1 MRHLKRSDE
10 TIDFSEFL
18 SELLTEEEVKA
29 VLGQELLST
38 VNDVP
43 ASSQMASSYL
53 SPAVQGNVH
62 SAPTQGEDIVND
74 LITSSQ
80 TLPSIDELFDLASQ
94 IASTPGDDSSIYDSA
109 PDTHI
114 STPSTPAPP
123 GDANLGFD
131 TTSSDPFPVLH
142 ISAPPSL
149 TAPGD
154 TIINSSEH
162 DSVPS
167 TPSALGDAQIN
178 YQTTSSQSFQIL
190 CNMVNSVPSTSQA
203 QCFDQLSGMQPS
215 TSSYNVAPRAPDP
228 ATINH
233 QISLEQPSLA
243 VYNVPAPGSADINHQ
258 TSFGQ
263 PSLAPNNE
271 APRAPDPA
279 TINYQISLEQPSL
292 AVYNVPAPGSADIN
306 NQTSFGK
313 PSLAPNNV
321 APDPATINHQISLE
335 QPSLAVYNVPAPV
348 SADINN
354 QTSFGQP
361 SLAPNNVAPPAPG
374 CTSITP
380 QMSFKQLS
388 PDNYNV
394 AQPAPGSANFNYQ
407 MSFSQHS
414 PVRYIVVPSAPRSA
428 AVNQLTSFRP
438 LLPALHNASPGC
450 DSSSQQMNACH
461 PLPAL
466 KKSIH
471 SAKEKT
477 PAPKRRC
484 VRISKP
490 ALVILNKWFDSH
502 IEHPYPDKRAVEMLT
517 STCNITAT
525 QVKKWCCNRRKKG
538 RKQLEAQIPTSPATS
553 DSKDSVDEHAV

>member
-18 SELLTEEEVKA
+18 PEFLTEEEVKA
-29 VLGQELLST
+29 VLGQKLPST
-38 VNDVP
+38 VNDIP

-53 SPAVQGNVH
+53 SPTVQGNVH
-62 SAPTQGEDIVND
+62 SAPTPGEGITND

-80 TLPSIDELFDLASQ
+80 TLPSIDELFDLASE
-94 IASTPGDDSSIYDSA
+94 IASTPGDASSSYDSA

-131 TTSSDPFPVLH
+131 TASSDPFPVLH
-142 ISAPPSL
+142 IPAPPSL

-154 TIINSSEH
+154 TIISSPEH
-162 DSVPS
+162 DSLPS
-167 TPSALGDAQIN
+167 IPSVLGDAQIG
-178 YQTTSSQSFQIL
+178 YQTTSSQPFLNL
-190 CNMVNSVPSTSQA
+190 CNMVNSVSSTSEA

-215 TSSYNVAPRAPDP
+215 TSSYNVAPQAPDLATINHQISLEQPSLAVYNVPAPVSADINNQTSFGQPSLAPNNVTPRAPDP

-243 VYNVPAPGSADINHQ
+243 VYNVPAPVSADINNQ

-263 PSLAPNNE
+263 PSLAPNNVT
-271 APRAPDPA
+271 PR
-279 TINYQISLEQPSL
+279 
-292 AVYNVPAPGSADIN
+292 
-306 NQTSFGK
+306 
-313 PSLAPNNV
+313 

-374 CTSITP
+374 CTNITP

-407 MSFSQHS
+407 MSFSQPS

-428 AVNQLTSFRP
+428 AVNQVTSFRP
-438 LLPALHNASPGC
+438 LLPALHNASPEL

-461 PLPAL
+461 PPPAP
-466 KKSIH
+466 KISIH
-471 SAKEKT
+471 FAKEKT

-502 IEHPYPDKRAVEMLT
+502 IEHPYPDKRAVEMLS

-525 QVKKWCCNRRKKG
+525 QVKKWCCNRRKRR
-538 RKQLEAQIPTSPATS
+538 RKQLDA
-553 DSKDSVDEHAV
+553 

>member
-18 SELLTEEEVKA
+18 PEFLTEEEVKA
-29 VLGQELLST
+29 VLEQELPST

-53 SPAVQGNVH
+53 SPTVQGNVH
-62 SAPTQGEDIVND
+62 SAPTPGEGNVND
-74 LITSSQ
+74 LVTSSE

-94 IASTPGDDSSIYDSA
+94 IASTPGDPSSSYDSSPSI
-109 PDTHI
+109 HI

-131 TTSSDPFPVLH
+131 TTSKDPFPNLH
-142 ISAPPSL
+142 ISSPPSL
-149 TAPGD
+149 TAPRD
-154 TIINSSEH
+154 TIISSPEH

-167 TPSALGDAQIN
+167 TPSVLGDAQIG
-178 YQTTSSQSFQIL
+178 YQTTSSQPFLIL

-203 QCFDQLSGMQPS
+203 QCFDQLSGMHPS
-215 TSSYNVAPRAPDP
+215 TSSYNVAPDP
-228 ATINH
+228 T
-233 QISLEQPSLA
+233 
-243 VYNVPAPGSADINHQ
+243 
-258 TSFGQ
+258 
-263 PSLAPNNE
+263 
-271 APRAPDPA
+271 
-279 TINYQISLEQPSL
+279 
-292 AVYNVPAPGSADIN
+292 
-306 NQTSFGK
+306 
-313 PSLAPNNV
+313 
-321 APDPATINHQISLE
+321 TINHQISLE

-348 SADINN
+348 SADINH

-407 MSFSQHS
+407 MPFSQPS

-428 AVNQLTSFRP
+428 AVNQLKSFRP
-438 LLPALHNASPGC
+438 LLPAIHN
-450 DSSSQQMNACH
+450 SSHQMNAGR
-461 PLPAL
+461 PPPVP
-466 KKSIH
+466 KISIH

-502 IEHPYPDKRAVEMLT
+502 IEHPYPDKRAVEMLS

-525 QVKKWCCNRRKKG
+525 QVKKWCCNRRKRQ
-538 RKQLEAQIPTSPATS
+538 RK
-553 DSKDSVDEHAV
+553 

>member
-1 MRHLKRSDE
+1 MRHLKHSDE

-18 SELLTEEEVKA
+18 PEVLTEEEVKA
-29 VLGQELLST
+29 VLEQELPST
-38 VNDVP
+38 VNDIP

-53 SPAVQGNVH
+53 TTTAQGNVS
-62 SAPTQGEDIVND
+62 SAPTPGEGNVND
-74 LITSSQ
+74 LVTSSE

-94 IASTPGDDSSIYDSA
+94 IASTPGEASSSYDSA

-123 GDANLGFD
+123 GDTNFGFD
-131 TTSSDPFPVLH
+131 TTSSDPFLDLH

-154 TIINSSEH
+154 TIISSPEH

-167 TPSALGDAQIN
+167 TPSVLGDAQIG
-178 YQTTSSQSFQIL
+178 YQTTSSQPFQIL

-263 PSLAPNNE
+263 PSLAPNN
-271 APRAPDPA
+271 
-279 TINYQISLEQPSL
+279 
-292 AVYNVPAPGSADIN
+292 
-306 NQTSFGK
+306 
-313 PSLAPNNV
+313 
-321 APDPATINHQISLE
+321 
-335 QPSLAVYNVPAPV
+335 
-348 SADINN
+348 
-354 QTSFGQP
+354 
-361 SLAPNNVAPPAPG
+361 VAPPAPG
-374 CTSITP
+374 CTGVTP

-394 AQPAPGSANFNYQ
+394 AQPAPGSANFNYH
-407 MSFSQHS
+407 MSFSQPS
-414 PVRYIVVPSAPRSA
+414 PVRYIVVPSAPRSG
-428 AVNQLTSFRP
+428 AVNQLKSFRP
-438 LLPALHNASPGC
+438 LLPALHKASPGC
-450 DSSSQQMNACH
+450 DTSNYQMNACH
-461 PLPAL
+461 PTPAL

-477 PAPKRRC
+477 PAPIRRC

-502 IEHPYPDKRAVEMLT
+502 IEHPYPDKRAVEMLS

-525 QVKKWCCNRRKKG
+525 QVKKWCCNRRKRR
-538 RKQLEAQIPTSPATS
+538 RK
-553 DSKDSVDEHAV
+553 

>member
-1 MRHLKRSDE
+1 MLILH
-10 TIDFSEFL
+10 
-18 SELLTEEEVKA
+18 
-29 VLGQELLST
+29 QH
-38 VNDVP
+38 
-43 ASSQMASSYL
+43 
-53 SPAVQGNVH
+53 QG
-62 SAPTQGEDIVND
+62 IVND

-80 TLPSIDELFDLASQ
+80 TLPSIDELFDLARQ
-94 IASTPGDDSSIYDSA
+94 IASTPGDASSSFDSA

-131 TTSSDPFPVLH
+131 TTSSNPFPDLH

-154 TIINSSEH
+154 TIISSPEH

-167 TPSALGDAQIN
+167 TPSVLGDAQIG
-178 YQTTSSQSFQIL
+178 YQTTSSQPFLIL

-215 TSSYNVAPRAPDP
+215 TSSSDVAPRAPDPANINHQMSLEQPSLAVYNVPVSADINNQTSFGQPSLAPNNVAPRAPDP

-233 QISLEQPSLA
+233 QMSLAQPS
-243 VYNVPAPGSADINHQ
+243 H
-258 TSFGQ
+258 
-263 PSLAPNNE
+263 
-271 APRAPDPA
+271 
-279 TINYQISLEQPSL
+279 
-292 AVYNVPAPGSADIN
+292 
-306 NQTSFGK
+306 
-313 PSLAPNNV
+313 
-321 APDPATINHQISLE
+321 
-335 QPSLAVYNVPAPV
+335 AVYNVPAPV

-388 PDNYNV
+388 PDNYNA

-407 MSFSQHS
+407 MSFSQPS

-428 AVNQLTSFRP
+428 AVNQMTSFRP

-461 PLPAL
+461 PPPAL
-466 KKSIH
+466 KISIH

-477 PAPKRRC
+477 PTPKRRC

-502 IEHPYPDKRAVEMLT
+502 IEHPYPDKRAVEMLS

-525 QVKKWCCNRRKKG
+525 HVKKWCCNRRKKG
-538 RKQLEAQIPTSPATS
+538 RKQLDA
-553 DSKDSVDEHAV
+553 

>member
-1 MRHLKRSDE
+1 MRHLKRSDD

-18 SELLTEEEVKA
+18 PELLTEEEVKA
-29 VLGQELLST
+29 VLEQELPST

-43 ASSQMASSYL
+43 ASSQMAFSYL
-53 SPAVQGNVH
+53 SPTVQGNVH
-62 SAPTQGEDIVND
+62 SAPTPGEDIVND
-74 LITSSQ
+74 LVTSSQ

-94 IASTPGDDSSIYDSA
+94 IASTPGDASSSYDSA

-154 TIINSSEH
+154 TIISSPEH
-162 DSVPS
+162 DSDPS
-167 TPSALGDAQIN
+167 TPSVLGDAQLG
-178 YQTTSSQSFQIL
+178 YQTTSSQPFLIL
-190 CNMVNSVPSTSQA
+190 CNMVKSVPSTSQA
-203 QCFDQLSGMQPS
+203 QSFDQLSGMQPS

-233 QISLEQPSLA
+233 QISLEQPPLA

-263 PSLAPNNE
+263 PP
-271 APRAPDPA
+271 
-279 TINYQISLEQPSL
+279 
-292 AVYNVPAPGSADIN
+292 
-306 NQTSFGK
+306 
-313 PSLAPNNV
+313 
-321 APDPATINHQISLE
+321 
-335 QPSLAVYNVPAPV
+335 
-348 SADINN
+348 
-354 QTSFGQP
+354 
-361 SLAPNNVAPPAPG
+361 LAPNNVAPPAPG
-374 CTSITP
+374 CIGITP

-407 MSFSQHS
+407 MSFSQPS
-414 PVRYIVVPSAPRSA
+414 SVRYIVVPSAPRSA
-428 AVNQLTSFRP
+428 DVNQLTSFRP

-450 DSSSQQMNACH
+450 DTSSYQMNACH
-461 PLPAL
+461 PPPAL
-466 KKSIH
+466 KISIH

-502 IEHPYPDKRAVEMLT
+502 IEHPYPDKRAVEMLS

-525 QVKKWCCNRRKKG
+525 QVKKWCSNKRKKN
-538 RKQLEAQIPTSPATS
+538 RKQLEAQIPTSPPTS

>member
-18 SELLTEEEVKA
+18 PELLTEEEVKA
-29 VLGQELLST
+29 VLGQELPST
-38 VNDVP
+38 VNDVH
-43 ASSQMASSYL
+43 ASSQMASSYP
-53 SPAVQGNVH
+53 SPTVQGNVH
-62 SAPTQGEDIVND
+62 SAPTPGENIVND

-94 IASTPGDDSSIYDSA
+94 IASTPGDASNSYDSA

-131 TTSSDPFPVLH
+131 TTSSDPFPALH

-149 TAPGD
+149 TAAGD
-154 TIINSSEH
+154 TIISSPEH

-167 TPSALGDAQIN
+167 TPSVLGDAQIG
-178 YQTTSSQSFQIL
+178 YQTTSSQPFLNL

-215 TSSYNVAPRAPDP
+215 TSSYNVAPQAPDP

-243 VYNVPAPGSADINHQ
+243 VYNVPAPGSADINNQ

-263 PSLAPNNE
+263 PSLAPNNV
-271 APRAPDPA
+271 ALR
-279 TINYQISLEQPSL
+279 
-292 AVYNVPAPGSADIN
+292 
-306 NQTSFGK
+306 
-313 PSLAPNNV
+313 

-354 QTSFGQP
+354 QTSSGQP
-361 SLAPNNVAPPAPG
+361 FLAPNNVAPPAPG

-407 MSFSQHS
+407 MSFSQPS
-414 PVRYIVVPSAPRSA
+414 PVRYIVVPPAPRSA
-428 AVNQLTSFRP
+428 AVNQLTSFRR
-438 LLPALHNASPGC
+438 LLPALHKASPGF
-450 DSSSQQMNACH
+450 DSSSHQMNACH
-461 PLPAL
+461 PPPAP
-466 KKSIH
+466 KISIH
-471 SAKEKT
+471 FAKEKT
-477 PAPKRRC
+477 PAPKKRC
-484 VRISKP
+484 VRISKH

-502 IEHPYPDKRAVEMLT
+502 IEHPYPDKRAVEMLS

-525 QVKKWCCNRRKKG
+525 QVKKWCCNRRKRR
-538 RKQLEAQIPTSPATS
+538 RKQLDA
-553 DSKDSVDEHAV
+553 